1 MTSTT
6 LRNVDLL
13 MSHGRKKSNQT
24 SKQALPQS
32 RASSAILPKKI
43 AKRKYNCYHKIS
55 DNREQLYPCISKD
68 NFWFNQQSSKILDM
82 VFYYSKFCIPGEKHV
97 LHVRCNHVTI
107 NCRKSVLRMTEWDKN
122 DQDRYSD
129 LSCTSF
135 PPSNMIHTL
144 GVLKPVNS
152 YELHKVLPCWYL

>member
-1 MTSTT
+1 MPCTEFIKERVYTAETLEEIDTAGTHTKQHYTICLDQPQPTTSTT

-13 MSHGRKKSNQT
+13 MSPDTKKSNQT

-107 NCRKSVLRMTEWDKN
+107 NCRKSVLRMTE
-122 DQDRYSD
+122 
-129 LSCTSF
+129 
-135 PPSNMIHTL
+135 
-144 GVLKPVNS
+144 
-152 YELHKVLPCWYL
+152 

>member
-1 MTSTT
+1 MLTYSWVMAERSPT
-6 LRNVDLL
+6 RPA
-13 MSHGRKKSNQT
+13 
-24 SKQALPQS
+24 SKPYPKAGLHLQS
-32 RASSAILPKKI
+32 SQKKI

-135 PPSNMIHTL
+135 PPSNMIHTS